1 MAGNTTPET
10 ATPTGQLTPELIK
23 QIHALPRDTKEQLII
38 WLQEELDGGP
48 FVGDLPEPPADDPHA
63 VKAAWKAEIARRIED
78 MRTGRVEAI
87 DAQGS
92 AARLVQK
99 MLKKYGPAA

>member
-1 MAGNTTPET
+1 MSATTTPET
-10 ATPTGQLTPELIK
+10 GQFTAELAR
-23 QIHALPRDTKEQLII
+23 QIAGLSRDMKEQLII

-48 FVGDLPEPPADDPHA
+48 YIGDLPELPADDPTA
-63 VKAAWKAEIARRIED
+63 VKAAWNAEIARRIED

-92 AARLVQK
+92 AARLLQK
-99 MLKKYGPAA
+99 MLKKYGPS

>member
-1 MAGNTTPET
+1 MSATTTPET
-10 ATPTGQLTPELIK
+10 GQLTADLCK
-23 QIHALPRDTKEQLII
+23 QIAALSRDTKEQLVI

-48 FVGDLPEPPADDPHA
+48 FIGDLPQKPVDSAED
-63 VKAAWKAEIARRIED
+63 VKGAWRDEIARRIDD

-92 AARLVQK
+92 AARLLQK
-99 MLKKYGPAA
+99 MLRKYSP

>member
-1 MAGNTTPET
+1 MATTTT
-10 ATPTGQLTPELIK
+10 AEASRFTAELAK
-23 QIHALPRDTKEQLII
+23 QIHALPRDMKEQLII

-48 FVGDLPEPPADDPHA
+48 YVGDLPERPAEPTDG
-63 VKAAWKAEIARRIED
+63 VKDAWKATIARRVEE

-87 DAQGS
+87 DAQGA

-99 MLKKYGPAA
+99 MVRKYGP

>member
-1 MAGNTTPET
+1 MSAATTPT
-10 ATPTGQLTPELIK
+10 PDAPTGRMTAELAR
-23 QIHALPRDTKEQLII
+23 QIHALSRDSKELLII

-48 FVGDLPEPPADDPHA
+48 FICDLPEKPPENPTA

-78 MRTGRVEAI
+78 KRTGRVEAI

-99 MLKKYGPAA
+99 MLKKYGPS

>member
-1 MAGNTTPET
+1 MSATTTPESGRLT
-10 ATPTGQLTPELIK
+10 ADLCK
-23 QIHALPRDTKEQLII
+23 QIAALSRSTKEQLLI

-48 FVGDLPEPPADDPHA
+48 FIGDLPERPADATDDA
-63 VKAAWKAEIARRIED
+63 KSAWKEEIARRIED

-92 AARLVQK
+92 AARLLQK
-99 MLKKYGPAA
+99 MLRKYSP

>member
-1 MAGNTTPET
+1 MSTTTTPET
-10 ATPTGQLTPELIK
+10 GQLTADLCK
-23 QIHALPRDTKEQLII
+23 QIVALSRDTKEQLII

-48 FVGDLPEPPADDPHA
+48 FIGDLPQQPANAPDE
-63 VKAAWKAEIARRIED
+63 VKTAWKEEIARRIED

-92 AARLVQK
+92 AARLLQK
-99 MLKKYGPAA
+99 MRKKYAS

>member
-1 MAGNTTPET
+1 MSATTTPET
-10 ATPTGQLTPELIK
+10 AAPTGRMTPELIK
-23 QIHALPRDTKEQLII
+23 QLHALSRETKEQLII

-48 FVGDLPEPPADDPHA
+48 YVGDLPEKPADRPEE
-63 VKAAWKAEIARRIED
+63 VKAAWRETIARRIED

-92 AARLVQK
+92 AARLLQK
-99 MLKKYGPAA
+99 MLKKYGT

>member
-1 MAGNTTPET
+1 MTTTETTAEAGRLT
-10 ATPTGQLTPELIK
+10 ADLCK
-23 QIHALPRDTKEQLII
+23 QIAALSRDTKEQLVI

-48 FVGDLPEPPADDPHA
+48 FIGHLPETPADPVDD
-63 VKAAWKAEIARRIED
+63 VKAAWGATIARRIED

-99 MLKKYGPAA
+99 MIRKCGP

>member
-1 MAGNTTPET
+1 MA
-10 ATPTGQLTPELIK
+10 ATPTPEPAALSGQLTPELIK
-23 QIHALPRDTKEQLII
+23 QIHALPREEKEQLII

-48 FVGDLPEPPADDPHA
+48 YIGDLPEKPADDPAA
-63 VKAAWKAEIARRIED
+63 VQAAWKDEIARRIED

-92 AARLVQK
+92 ASRLLQK